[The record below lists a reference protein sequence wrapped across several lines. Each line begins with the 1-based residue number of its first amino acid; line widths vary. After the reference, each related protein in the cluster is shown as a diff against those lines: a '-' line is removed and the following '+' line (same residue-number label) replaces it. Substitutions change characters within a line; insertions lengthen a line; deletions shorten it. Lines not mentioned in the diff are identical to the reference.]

1 MKLTKDD
8 IKVLESFMSC
18 LANTCR
24 DIRMD
29 GRKTLPVGGK
39 YPDERFI
46 QFTLAGR
53 QFGTVVYRDKDPWSI
68 GIEVVEE
75 IRSRKSHGNY
85 YYREA
90 QYLHMFF
97 INGRI
102 NTYKECAEWGV
113 CGDGYDIRLVDFD
126 KYILMYMDKYQPEFD
141 HIGGIP
147 FPSMKKAP
155 ESYQKI
161 SGMNWD
167 KAPQAEPNGLY
178 TESVVTT
185 ATWIL
190 GTDENGDIKPIYTES
205 EIMVSQFKIDARLC
219 EDWSIP
225 TDY

>member
-1 MKLTKDD
+1 MTMKLTKDD

-102 NTYKECAEWGV
+102 NTYEECAEWGV

-141 HIGGIP
+141 HIGGIS
-147 FPSMKKAP
+147 FPSMKKALEYYSGWETP
-155 ESYQKI
+155 EQRFARITHDRK
-161 SGMNWD
+161 
-167 KAPQAEPNGLY
+167 ELRRLY
-178 TESVVTT
+178 EHGSET
-185 ATWIL
+185 A
-190 GTDENGDIKPIYTES
+190 
-205 EIMVSQFKIDARLC
+205 
-219 EDWSIP
+219 
-225 TDY
+225 